1 MDFPRLTACKKV
13 SDCLFGLVQQEAVK
27 SKVAEQRKKFSAEDD
42 TRKLVVNDELVGMR
56 PQIRSLHPR
65 MAQELKRA
73 VDDGRVCDA
82 VAQAEV
88 PDLWMK
94 HVQLSINLEM
104 LRNNW
109 RGVKKKVARQLSGI
123 STSLSLLTGMPTSR
137 APSTTMFQFPR
148 SLFSIFFTLPFISTE
163 DARYLPWTDKLSRII
178 YTQTETRRSRQG

>member
-73 VDDGRVCDA
+73 VDDGRVRDA

-109 RGVKKKVARQLSGI
+109 RGVKKKGGETALRNKYL
-123 STSLSLLTGMPTSR
+123 
-137 APSTTMFQFPR
+137 AEFA
-148 SLFSIFFTLPFISTE
+148 
-163 DARYLPWTDKLSRII
+163 DRYANF
-178 YTQTETRRSRQG
+178 

>member
-1 MDFPRLTACKKV
+1 MSSTFHVSSQYLSLRGFTACKKV
-13 SDCLFGLVQQEAVK
+13 SDCLIRLVQQEAVK
-27 SKVAEQRKKFSAEDD
+27 SKVAEQRKKFGAEDD

-65 MAQELKRA
+65 MAEELKRA

-109 RGVKKKVARQLSGI
+109 RGVKKK
-123 STSLSLLTGMPTSR
+123 TGETALR
-137 APSTTMFQFPR
+137 NKFLAEFA
-148 SLFSIFFTLPFISTE
+148 
-163 DARYLPWTDKLSRII
+163 DRYANF
-178 YTQTETRRSRQG
+178 

>member
-1 MDFPRLTACKKV
+1 MQKV
-13 SDCLFGLVQQEAVK
+13 SDCLIRLVQQEAVK
-27 SKVAEQRKKFSAEDD
+27 SKVAEQRKKFGAEDD

-65 MAQELKRA
+65 MAEELKRA

-109 RGVKKKVARQLSGI
+109 RGVKKK
-123 STSLSLLTGMPTSR
+123 TGETALR
-137 APSTTMFQFPR
+137 NKFLAEFA
-148 SLFSIFFTLPFISTE
+148 
-163 DARYLPWTDKLSRII
+163 DRYANF
-178 YTQTETRRSRQG
+178 